1 MAELPSM
8 DQILKDGARRQSR
21 TEIVLGVI
29 LLVFGLAFAIGMHSL
44 WERGKIPTFGAI
56 GFGAGLLIRGLFRGR
71 R

>member
-21 TEIVLGVI
+21 TEVILGFI

-44 WERGKIPTFGAI
+44 WERGKIPTLAPSASGP
-56 GFGAGLLIRGLFRGR
+56 GS
-71 R
+71 